1 MVDGTRNGGTA
12 TGGRAGSPAPRT
24 SSPRPPDRVSS
35 ARGRPTSPPTG
46 WLTSLLVWLTLAAS
60 LASLSSLFQG
70 AGWWFAGAG
79 VAAVV
84 LGASLGARALGA
96 GPVLG
101 WVAGLVSGV
110 LVTSALVSG
119 GTAVLGVV
127 PTAATLQRL
136 RDLGDQAT
144 TTIVEGTAPVEV
156 QDGLL
161 AVVVAAVLG
170 VAVVSDLVSTVGRM
184 PGLTGAFP
192 AVVLAVPS
200 FVPGTAVRWPWVVI
214 AVLCWIALLAVST
227 GRRPTRATA
236 VGGVAA
242 VGVAAL
248 LTAVVPFGGVAPLTG
263 VGTGTGLATGVN
275 PVVDLG
281 DDLRRGAPLT
291 VLTYRSSDA
300 DGTYLKLVDLVDFSG
315 RTWSPADAEID
326 PADGLEAI
334 PDAPGIADGTSR
346 RVVSTEVQ
354 IGALRSP
361 YLPVPVPPQTIT
373 GLDDGWS
380 FVDQSG
386 VTVRSTSESTQGLE
400 YTVESRPVDP
410 SPEQVVAALSDQGTD
425 MSTYL
430 SVDGVPQTVTDLAAE
445 VTADAANPF
454 DAAVALQ
461 DWFRDGD
468 FTYSEDTPVDEGYDG
483 NGLDAVERFLEV
495 KSGYCVHFASAM
507 AVMARTLGIP
517 SRMAVGFL
525 PGTPTGFGDET
536 ARAVSS
542 DDLHTWPELYFE
554 GLGWLPFEPTVGLG
568 TPQSYLQETGVEPT
582 AAPSAPDEATP
593 EPSADEPSAVPSAAG
608 PTPGA
613 EETQGASA
621 QSGASSPVA
630 VAGGALGLAV
640 LAALLVVP
648 SGMRLARRRR
658 RLTASP
664 PDRAL
669 GAWREV
675 LDTALDLGVAPPAG
689 ATPSTAAA
697 ALDGVL
703 RSATRPDEEARR
715 ALASLSAALEAE
727 RFGGDPAG
735 AVVADDARRVLRALR
750 ASSPPGRRVAA
761 TLAPRSLVRPSEAR
775 SGVGA

>member
-1 MVDGTRNGGTA
+1 MAD
-12 TGGRAGSPAPRT
+12 RAPSPAPR
-24 SSPRPPDRVSS
+24 SP
-35 ARGRPTSPPTG
+35 AQPPTG
-46 WLTSLLVWLTLAAS
+46 WATSLLIWLGLATS
-60 LASLSSLFQG
+60 LASLSSVFQG
-70 AGWWFAGAG
+70 GGWWFAGAG

-96 GPVLG
+96 GPVVG
-101 WVAGLVSGV
+101 WLAGLVSGL

-127 PTAATLQRL
+127 PTSATVQRL
-136 RDLGDQAT
+136 RDLGEQAT
-144 TTIVEGTAPVEV
+144 ATIVEGTAPVEV

-170 VAVVSDLVSTVGRM
+170 VAVVSDLVATVGRL

-200 FVPGTAVRWPWVVI
+200 FVPGTAVRWPWVVL
-214 AVLCWIALLAVST
+214 AVLCWLALLAVST
-227 GRRPTRATA
+227 GRRPTRGTA

-248 LTAVVPFGGVAPLTG
+248 LTAVVPFGGVAPLSG

-315 RTWSPADAEID
+315 RTWSPADVDVD
-326 PADGLEAI
+326 PDATLDTL
-334 PDAPGIADGTSR
+334 PDAPGIAADTSR

-354 IGALRSP
+354 VGALRSP

-380 FVDQSG
+380 WVDQSG
-386 VTVRSTSESTQGLE
+386 VTVRSTDESTQGLD

-410 SPEQVVAALSDQGTD
+410 SPEQVVAALGETGAD
-425 MSTYL
+425 MSAYL
-430 SVDGVPQTVTDLAAE
+430 SVDDVPQTVGDLAAE
-445 VTADAANPF
+445 VTAEAVNPF

-495 KSGYCVHFASAM
+495 RSGYCVHFASAM

-554 GLGWLPFEPTVGLG
+554 GLGWVPFEPTVGLG
-568 TPQSYLQETGVEPT
+568 TPRSYLQETGVEPT
-582 AAPSAPDEATP
+582 AEPTAPDEASQA
-593 EPSADEPSAVPSAAG
+593 PSADEPTAAPSADGAA
-608 PTPGA
+608 PGA
-613 EETQGASA
+613 EDSQEASA
-621 QSGASSPVA
+621 QSGAPGPVP
-630 VAGGALGLAV
+630 VVGGALGLAV

-648 SGMRLARRRR
+648 SGMRAARRRR
-658 RLTASP
+658 RLTAEP

-669 GAWREV
+669 AAWREV
-675 LDTALDLGVAPPAG
+675 LDTAHDLHLAPPAG
-689 ATPSTAAA
+689 ATPAVAAGV
-697 ALDGVL
+697 LDGVL
-703 RSATRPDEEARR
+703 ASAATPDEEARR
-715 ALASLSAALEAE
+715 ALASLAAALEAE

-735 AVVADDARRVLRALR
+735 DEVADDARRVLKGLR
-750 ASSPPGRRVAA
+750 ASSSPGRRVAA
-761 TLAPRSLVRPSEAR
+761 VLAPRSLVATTEAR
-775 SGVGA
+775 SRAGA

>member
-1 MVDGTRNGGTA
+1 MADRAA
-12 TGGRAGSPAPRT
+12 TPAPR
-24 SSPRPPDRVSS
+24 RP
-35 ARGRPTSPPTG
+35 APTPTG
-46 WLTSLLVWLTLAAS
+46 WATSLLIWLGLATS

-70 AGWWFAGAG
+70 VGWWFAGAG

-96 GPVLG
+96 GPVVG
-101 WVAGLVSGV
+101 WLAGLVSGL

-127 PTAATLQRL
+127 PTSATVQRL
-136 RDLGDQAT
+136 RDLGEQAT
-144 TTIVEGTAPVEV
+144 ATIVEGTAPVEV

-170 VAVVSDLVSTVGRM
+170 VAVVSDLVATVGRM

-200 FVPGTAVRWPWVVI
+200 FVPGTAVRWPWVVL
-214 AVLCWIALLAVST
+214 AVLCWLALLAVST
-227 GRRPTRATA
+227 GRRPTRGAV

-248 LTAVVPFGGVAPLTG
+248 LTAVVPFGGVAPLSG

-315 RTWSPADAEID
+315 RTWSPADVEVD
-326 PADGLEAI
+326 PDASLDTL
-334 PDAPGIADGTSR
+334 PDAPGIAADTSR

-354 IGALRSP
+354 VGALRSP

-380 FVDQSG
+380 WVDQSG
-386 VTVRSTSESTQGLE
+386 VTVRSTGESTQGLD

-410 SPEQVVAALSDQGTD
+410 SPEQVVAALGATGAD
-425 MSTYL
+425 MSAYL
-430 SVDGVPQTVTDLAAE
+430 SVDDVPQAVTDLAAE
-445 VTADAANPF
+445 VTADAVNPF

-525 PGTPTGFGDET
+525 PGTPTGFGDDT

-554 GLGWLPFEPTVGLG
+554 GLGWVPFEPTVGLG
-568 TPQSYLQETGVEPT
+568 TPRSYLEETGVEPT
-582 AAPSAPDEATP
+582 AEPSAPDEASQA
-593 EPSADEPSAVPSAAG
+593 PSADEPSVAPSADVAD
-608 PTPGA
+608 PGA
-613 EETQGASA
+613 EDSQEASA
-621 QSGASSPVA
+621 RSGAPGPVP
-630 VAGGALGLAV
+630 VVGGALGLAV

-648 SGMRLARRRR
+648 SGMRAARRRR
-658 RLTASP
+658 RLAAEP

-669 GAWREV
+669 AAWREV
-675 LDTALDLGVAPPAG
+675 LDTAHDLRVAPPSG
-689 ATPSTAAA
+689 ATPAVAAV
-697 ALDGVL
+697 ALDSVL
-703 RSATRPDEEARR
+703 ASAATPDEEARR
-715 ALASLSAALEAE
+715 ALASLAGALEAE

-735 AVVADDARRVLRALR
+735 DAVAGDARRVLRALR

-761 TLAPRSLVRPSEAR
+761 VLAPRSLVASTEAR
-775 SGVGA
+775 SRAGA

>member
-1 MVDGTRNGGTA
+1 MAD
-12 TGGRAGSPAPRT
+12 RAPAPATAPAAVGRP
-24 SSPRPPDRVSS
+24 SPRPR
-35 ARGRPTSPPTG
+35 AAAPTG
-46 WLTSLLVWLTLAAS
+46 WAVSLLVWLTLVAS

-70 AGWWFAGAG
+70 AGWWIAGAG
-79 VAAVV
+79 VSAVV
-84 LGASLGARALGA
+84 LGASLGVRALGA
-96 GPVLG
+96 GPLG
-101 WVAGLVSGV
+101 GWLAGLVSGL

-127 PTAATLQRL
+127 PTAATVQRL
-136 RDLGDQAT
+136 RDLADQAT

-170 VAVVSDLVSTVGRM
+170 VAVVSDLVATVGRL

-200 FVPGTAVRWPWVVI
+200 FVPGTAVRWPWVVL
-214 AVLCWIALLAVST
+214 AVLLWLALLAVST
-227 GRRPTRATA
+227 GRRPTRSAA

-248 LTAVVPFGGVAPLTG
+248 LTAVVPFGGVAPLSG

-291 VLTYRSSDA
+291 VLTYRSSDT

-315 RTWSPADAEID
+315 RTWSPADADVD
-326 PADGLEAI
+326 PDLGVEAL
-334 PDAPGIADGTSR
+334 PDAPGIAEGTSR
-346 RVVSTEVQ
+346 RVVSTEVS

-380 FVDQSG
+380 YVDQSG
-386 VTVRSTSESTQGLE
+386 VTVRSTTESTQGLD

-410 SPEQVVAALSDQGTD
+410 SPEQVVAALGDQGAD
-425 MSTYL
+425 MSAYL
-430 SVDGVPQTVTDLAAE
+430 SVDGVPRTVSDLAAE

-468 FTYSEDTPVDEGYDG
+468 FTYSEETPVDEGYDG

-554 GLGWLPFEPTVGLG
+554 GLGWVPFEPTVGLG
-568 TPQSYLQETGVEPT
+568 TPQSYLQETGVEPS
-582 AAPSAPDEATP
+582 AAPSASDAATP
-593 EPSADEPSAVPSAAG
+593 EPTADEPSTAPSAGG

-613 EETQGASA
+613 DESQDASA
-621 QSGASSPVA
+621 QQGGAGPAPV
-630 VAGGALGLAV
+630 VGGALGLAV

-648 SGMRLARRRR
+648 SGLRGARRRR
-658 RLTASP
+658 RLTADP

-669 GAWREV
+669 AAWREV
-675 LDTALDLGVAPPAG
+675 LDTALDLGLAPPSG
-689 ATPSTAAA
+689 ATPASGAA
-697 ALDGVL
+697 ALDEVL
-703 RSATRPDEEARR
+703 RSAPRPDEEARV
-715 ALASLSAALEAE
+715 ALASLAAALEGE
-727 RFGGDPAG
+727 RFGADPAG
-735 AVVADDARRVLRALR
+735 GHVAADARRVLRGLR
-750 ASSPPGRRVAA
+750 ASSSPGRRAA
-761 TLAPRSLVRPSEAR
+761 ALLAPRSLVATTEAR
-775 SGVGA
+775 RAAGA